1 MTNQG
6 TLLINNLRLD
16 KMKSIKPFSVA
27 WEDFNEVVQLDVC
40 GYGILNYEGVLDQ
53 EMAIEIKT
61 NIHRALSRYGELT
74 NHNASDIHYTLNF
87 AKSKRFSH
95 EHQAYYAKVEMSIY
109 YVKPVKKAHASQLL
123 PTTELITSII
133 LGEIFITGRN
143 ARKI

>member
-6 TLLINNLRLD
+6 TLLIKNLRLD
-16 KMKSIKPFSVA
+16 NTKSMKPFSVD
-27 WEDFNEVVQLDVC
+27 WEDFDEVVQVDLC
-40 GYGILNYEGVLDQ
+40 GIGILNYEGILDQ
-53 EMAIEIKT
+53 EMAIEITT
-61 NIHRALSRYGELT
+61 NIHKALIRYGELT
-74 NHNASDIHYTLNF
+74 NHKASDIHYTLNF
-87 AKSKRFSH
+87 AKSKRFSQ